1 MKKEVAFKV
10 LSTSV
15 LVQPL
20 TLPVGFVLMLATY
33 PLFTGTNSQ
42 TVNNIKTASGV
53 AIISMPII
61 SSLVA
66 SYYLI
71 K

>member
-1 MKKEVAFKV
+1 MKKDVAFDA
-10 LSTSV
+10 LRASV
-15 LVQPL
+15 LIQPL
-20 TLPVGFVLMLATY
+20 TLPVGFVLILATH
-33 PLFTGTNSQ
+33 PWFAGTNSQ

>member
-1 MKKEVAFKV
+1 MKKDDAFE
-10 LSTSV
+10 LLRASV
-15 LVQPL
+15 LIQPL
-20 TLPVGFVLMLATY
+20 SLPVGFVLMLSNHPWFGGA
-33 PLFTGTNSQ
+33 NSPI
-42 TVNNIKTASGV
+42 VNNVKTASGV
-53 AIISMPII
+53 VIISMPII